1 MTYVLEKMT
10 LEDKN
15 KIFTDLEL
23 DPKKKRLVIAYKLFE
38 FFDRVN
44 WAVDRKSN
52 SYIILAP
59 ISLEHPLDHKFY
71 FFYKKNWYALWVKAM
86 FENEVN
92 FEDSEPNRKECRQEF
107 RNQLKQAL
115 LAIGRYSEGSPD
127 LFNSIY
133 AEFKK

>member
-1 MTYVLEKMT
+1 MAYVLEKMT

-23 DPKKKRLVIAYKLFE
+23 DPKKKQLVIAYKLFE

-71 FFYKKNWYALWVKAM
+71 FFIRKIGMRSGSKPCLKMKSILKILSQIEKNVDK
-86 FENEVN
+86 N
-92 FEDSEPNRKECRQEF
+92 SEIN
-107 RNQLKQAL
+107 
-115 LAIGRYSEGSPD
+115 
-127 LFNSIY
+127 
-133 AEFKK
+133 